1 MARPI
6 HFEIHASDPDRVQ
19 DFYRKLFGWQFQKW
33 EGPMEYW
40 LVTTGPD
47 AEPGING
54 GLLRRQ
60 GPPAAEGQGVNAY
73 VCTVGVDSGVM
84 RISGCC
90 CLTTCKSA
98 AGTHGPPAQTNASTV
113 RPRGALRRLGAQ
125 AHPACRL
132 HLRVRQRPAWC
143 LGDTGR
149 APTSPVRPQ
158 V

>member
-6 HFEIHASDPDRVQ
+6 HFEIHASDPDRMQ

-73 VCTVGVDSGVM
+73 VCTVGVDSVDKALGTAGELGGTVAVPKM
-84 RISGCC
+84 PVPGMGWLAYVKDPDGNIVGMMQMDP
-90 CLTTCKSA
+90 SA
-98 AGTHGPPAQTNASTV
+98 
-113 RPRGALRRLGAQ
+113 R
-125 AHPACRL
+125 
-132 HLRVRQRPAWC
+132 
-143 LGDTGR
+143 
-149 APTSPVRPQ
+149 
-158 V
+158 